1 MPRSGREAHERLQ
14 RAALELYAEQGF
26 DQTTTVE
33 IAQRAGVTE
42 RTFFRH
48 FPDKREVL
56 FGGEAFV
63 RELLVAAV
71 DDAPP
76 ALGSLEV
83 LRTACLSLEVPLEEG
98 REFSKPRHTLIAATP
113 ALHERELAKM
123 ADLADALAS
132 ALIRRGVAAQQAS
145 LAARA
150 AVAALNAAVAS
161 WYEDP
166 PRSVRALINQA
177 FDDLLAL
184 TAAMNR

>member
-26 DQTTTVE
+26 DRTTTAE
-33 IAQRAGVTE
+33 IAERAGVTE

-63 RELLVAAV
+63 RGLLVAAV

-76 ALGSLEV
+76 ALGPLEV
-83 LRTACLSLEVPLEEG
+83 LRAACLSLETPLEEG
-98 REFSKPRHTLIAATP
+98 REFSESRHAVIAATP
-113 ALHERELAKM
+113 ALRERELAKM
-123 ADLADALAS
+123 AALGDALAS
-132 ALIRRGVAAQQAS
+132 ALSRRGVAAQRAS

-150 AVAALNAAVAS
+150 AVAALNAAIAS

-166 PRSVRALINQA
+166 SRSVRALINQA
-177 FDDLLAL
+177 FDDLLDL
-184 TAAMNR
+184 TATMNR